1 MIANSC
7 LGYGWVPKCYWDVY
21 DAVLTP
27 GDLMT
32 VRKRTRCLLVALS
45 GHWFGRR
52 ACPLLGV
59 KQTSLVR
66 DRVSVNHPRV

>member
-32 VRKRTRCLLVALS
+32 VRKRTRCLLV
-45 GHWFGRR
+45 G
-52 ACPLLGV
+52 
-59 KQTSLVR
+59 T
-66 DRVSVNHPRV
+66 

>member
-1 MIANSC
+1 MLHDCDSC

-32 VRKRTRCLLVALS
+32 VRKRTRCPPAVD
-45 GHWFGRR
+45 HVNRR
-52 ACPLLGV
+52 LGMLW
-59 KQTSLVR
+59 Q
-66 DRVSVNHPRV
+66 